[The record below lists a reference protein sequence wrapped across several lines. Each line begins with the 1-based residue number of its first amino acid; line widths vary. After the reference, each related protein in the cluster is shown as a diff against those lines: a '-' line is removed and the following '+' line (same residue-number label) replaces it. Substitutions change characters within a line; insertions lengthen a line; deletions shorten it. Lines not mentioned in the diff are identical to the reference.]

1 MSTSTTLNIIFISSN
16 KNKVREVKSILAD
29 NLPIQIIPY
38 EVDLLEFQSEDPD
51 DITRAKCIE
60 ALRIISSDTNWIA
73 TNLNPKTSHL
83 YSSSLNQCQ
92 NTQVTSTNPS
102 TTLIMIEDTALNFDA
117 WGGSLP
123 GPYIKWFIKSI
134 GPHGLFN
141 TLQAFPDKSATAVCT
156 FAIYTKFMPETT
168 IKLSTIIQCMTR
180 GVIVEPRGDNGFGWD
195 PCFEPDSGPN
205 MNIPLN
211 DARRLTFA
219 QMPSSQ
225 KNSISH
231 RSKAL
236 LNLRNY
242 LIKKYFS
249 K

>member
-1 MSTSTTLNIIFISSN
+1 MPMVIKISLCLNTHLECLNIAD
-16 KNKVREVKSILAD
+16 IL
-29 NLPIQIIPY
+29 
-38 EVDLLEFQSEDPD
+38 
-51 DITRAKCIE
+51 
-60 ALRIISSDTNWIA
+60 
-73 TNLNPKTSHL
+73 
-83 YSSSLNQCQ
+83 
-92 NTQVTSTNPS
+92 
-102 TTLIMIEDTALNFDA
+102 
-117 WGGSLP
+117 
-123 GPYIKWFIKSI
+123 
-134 GPHGLFN
+134 LF
-141 TLQAFPDKSATAVCT
+141 KG
-156 FAIYTKFMPETT
+156 
-168 IKLSTIIQCMTR
+168 MTR